1 MTSIKLNSNF
11 FILGFASSVGLFSR
25 LLTNFEF
32 INISRCLER
41 NNFINYKKFCKK
53 RPCSATNLPIALR
66 RKRQNYFRELFSLC
80 NYCFI
85 SICVSFI
92 KKLLNQYFGFYFS
105 MKFAFR
111 IFVLQTNFQLMVF
124 TYYFIE

>member
-1 MTSIKLNSNF
+1 MTSIKLNSDF

-25 LLTNFEF
+25 LLTNFEL

-66 RKRQNYFRELFSLC
+66 RKRLNYFRELFSLC

-85 SICVSFI
+85 WICVSFI
-92 KKLLNQYFGFYFS
+92 KKIVKSIFWLLFFNEICVSNFCIANKFSINGIYLLFY
-105 MKFAFR
+105 
-111 IFVLQTNFQLMVF
+111 
-124 TYYFIE
+124 